1 MYQVINLDKNGN
13 VIHDLSKVVLPEHIQ
28 KKIITIVRRE
38 E

>member
-28 KKIITIVRRE
+28 KEIITIVRRE
-38 E
+38 N